1 MALEFECRTG
11 RSGMDMTIGQLVARI
26 RKLQEIDKLKT
37 LQAANATAVGMSG
50 DEKAWNALTE

>member
-1 MALEFECRTG
+1 
-11 RSGMDMTIGQLVARI
+11 MDMTIGQLVARI